1 MKKIT
6 IVGISDVSASIGLCL
21 RKAGIKNTEIVGTS
35 ASRKI
40 LRQAKDLGV
49 IDVADT
55 DESSAVKGSGLIILD
70 LPLSETQDFL
80 ESVGTKI
87 SSGAVV
93 TDLLPV
99 KSKIQEWAKNNLPEN
114 VSFIGGHPLVN
125 HNQSSHD
132 SINLISLDE
141 IDYVLVPSIN
151 SSESALNTVVRMV
164 ETLGAKPLFMDA
176 FEHDSYSLGVA
187 LLPQL
192 TSFASVSSASNSP
205 GWNDISKFAGEY
217 FQQMATLA
225 SNDPEHVMDLVKQNP
240 AVTTVWLQ
248 KIIDVLLKYKENIDK
263 SNFEELFDDLINSWE
278 DRAKWEQGV
287 EDSPNKNDIPA
298 VKTTMTSMLV
308 GGRIAEKMSKM
319 ESAQEKP
326 KWKYFK
332 RSKK

>member
-1 MKKIT
+1 M
-6 IVGISDVSASIGLCL
+6 
-21 RKAGIKNTEIVGTS
+21 
-35 ASRKI
+35 
-40 LRQAKDLGV
+40 
-49 IDVADT
+49 
-55 DESSAVKGSGLIILD
+55 
-70 LPLSETQDFL
+70 
-80 ESVGTKI
+80 
-87 SSGAVV
+87 
-93 TDLLPV
+93 
-99 KSKIQEWAKNNLPEN
+99 
-114 VSFIGGHPLVN
+114 
-125 HNQSSHD
+125 
-132 SINLISLDE
+132 
-141 IDYVLVPSIN
+141 PSIN

-176 FEHDSYSLGVA
+176 FEHDSYSLGVT

-263 SNFEELFDDLINSWE
+263 SNFEELFDDLINSGE

>member
-6 IVGISDVSASIGLCL
+6 IVGISDISASIGLCL

-49 IDVADT
+49 IDVADS

-70 LPLSETQDFL
+70 LPLSQTQDFL
-80 ESVGTKI
+80 ESFGPTI
-87 SSGAVV
+87 SNGAVV

-99 KSKIQEWAKNNLPEN
+99 KSKIEEWAKSYLPKK
-114 VSFIGGHPLVN
+114 VTFVGGHPLVN
-125 HNQSSHD
+125 HNQISND
-132 SINLISLDE
+132 SLNLISLDD

-151 SSESALNTVVRMV
+151 SSESGVNTVVRMV
-164 ETLGAKPLFMDA
+164 ERLGAKPLFMDA
-176 FEHDSYSLGVA
+176 FEHDSYSLGVT

-217 FQQMATLA
+217 FQQMSILA
-225 SNDPEHVMDLVKQNP
+225 SNDPEHIMDLINQNP
-240 AVTTVWLQ
+240 EVTTVWLQ
-248 KIIDVLLKYKENIDK
+248 KIIDVLSKYKENIDK
-263 SNFEELFDDLINSWE
+263 SNFEELFDDLIKAWE
-278 DRAKWEQGV
+278 DKAKWEQGV
-287 EDSPNKNDIPA
+287 EDISNKNETPT
-298 VKTTMTSMLV
+298 VKTTMASMFV